1 MELIEIELS
10 EFSRRSR
17 SVVVTHSST
26 ELSRGLEYGER
37 VLVLDG
43 DGYRVAVVA
52 DIDFELA
59 DTTYRLVLGGRV
71 SEEMAEEHLI
81 GELDLT
87 VPSMRRVS
95 VDDVADLLAR
105 SGAVHRI
112 PLQRQVARR
121 LLDR

>member
-26 ELSRGLEYGER
+26 DLSRGLEYGER
-37 VLVLDG
+37 VLVLDA

-52 DIDFELA
+52 DIDFEMA

-71 SEEMAEEHLI
+71 SEEMAQEHLI

-87 VPSMRRVS
+87 VPSMRRLS

>member
-37 VLVLDG
+37 VLILG
-43 DGYRVAVVA
+43 SDGYRVAVVA
-52 DIDFELA
+52 DIDFEMA
-59 DTTYRLVLGGRV
+59 DTTYRLVLGARV
-71 SEEMAEEHLI
+71 SEETAQEYLV
-81 GELDLT
+81 GELDQT